1 MDMERYDLAVIG
13 AGAGGLN
20 ASFEALMLGKKVVLI
35 DKYKPGGECTWS
47 GCIPSKALIQIADEV
62 HTAKKYGDIEIN
74 RKQILTKVRTLIE
87 TAHQAEAVEVLE
99 EAGIDYLQGYAK
111 FKNAHTLDVDG
122 KEIQADK
129 VVIATGSSALIPSI
143 KGIENVDYLTNENVF
158 LLEDLPKD
166 LIILGAGAIGV
177 ELAQAFQRLGV
188 QVKLVEMAETI
199 LFREEKDMALELE
212 SILKE
217 EGVECFTSA
226 KGVEV
231 RAGTTGITLT
241 IEQNGGQINLT
252 GEKILLA
259 LGRKP
264 NVEGI
269 NLDKIGVQYN
279 HKGVEVN
286 EYLETTVPNVYAV
299 GDIVGPYLFSHM
311 GGAQG
316 KQAVQNAFSAAK
328 GKINYNQAAWC
339 TFTHPELARAGMTE
353 DEAKAKHDGRVQ
365 VYTQAYSELDRAVV
379 DEKTKGMAKV
389 ICDEEGYI
397 LGASI
402 LGERACELLSELQV
416 VKSFHIPFYKLQE
429 AIHPYPSYSEI
440 LLQLSKEAY
449 NNQ

>member
-1 MDMERYDLAVIG
+1 MEKYDLAVIG

-62 HTAKKYGDIEIN
+62 HTAKKYGDIAIN
-74 RKQILTKVRTLIE
+74 GKQILTKVRTLIE

-111 FKNAHTLDVDG
+111 FKDAHTLDVDG

-129 VVIATGSSALIPSI
+129 VVISTGSSALIPSI
-143 KGIENVDYLTNENVF
+143 KGLENVDYLTNENVF
-158 LLEDLPKD
+158 LLEELPKD

-199 LFREEKDMALELE
+199 LFREEKDMAVALE

-231 RAGTTGITLT
+231 TTDATGVTLT
-241 IEQNGGQINLT
+241 IEQNGEKTNVT

-279 HKGVEVN
+279 HKGIEVN

-316 KQAVQNAFSAAK
+316 KQAVQNAFSVEK
-328 GKINYNQAAWC
+328 GKINYDHAAWC

-353 DEAKAKHDGRVQ
+353 EQAKAKYDGRVQ

-397 LGASI
+397 VGASI
-402 LGERACELLSELQV
+402 LGERACELLGELQV
-416 VKSFHIPFYKLQE
+416 MKSLHIPFYKLQE